1 MASVFIPGI
10 LEHIR
15 VDSDLETSVFTDFA
29 GTRFPQGSFPVLPSP
44 DTRFTNLQTDGDG
57 FRSGSDEWSAL
68 VIALLCF
75 SSEFPVLMEL
85 GASQG
90 LWCVPWIRH
99 SEILKLEG
107 AHALAVEASASKIQ
121 ALNFW
126 EAQGLKFSTANTID
140 GFQLSGSNW
149 NFSWLHAAVSTIEGF
164 VSFPDVNVESD
175 NGASVNVVTHVGH
188 RSRTIQVASITP
200 ASLASWLRE
209 TTFRDKIA
217 LLHLD
222 LQGAEESLVSDHDFK
237 NLVSKTDVV
246 VIGTHSIESE
256 QISIK
261 VMSNL
266 GYCLLAI
273 NLSQYSYEETKTLF
287 QDGEQVWASKAIVE
301 RATELNLIK
310 WTNNEEILADA
321 LYELCLDRDTKG
333 ITSEK

>member
-1 MASVFIPGI
+1 MASVFLPGI

-15 VDSDLETSVFTDFA
+15 VISDPESNVFTDFA

-44 DTRFTNLQTDGDG
+44 DTRFINLQTDGDG

-68 VIALLCF
+68 VIGLLCF
-75 SSEFPVLMEL
+75 SSDFPVLMEL

-90 LWCVPWIRH
+90 LWSVPWIRH
-99 SEILKLEG
+99 AEILKLKG

-121 ALNFW
+121 SLNFW
-126 EAQGLKFSTANTID
+126 ESQGLKFSTTHTKN
-140 GFQLSGSNW
+140 GFKLSGTKW
-149 NFSWLHAAVSTIEGF
+149 NFSWLHAAVNTHEGF

-175 NGASVNVVTHVGH
+175 NGASVNILTHVGH
-188 RSRTIQVASITP
+188 RSRTIQVSSITP
-200 ASLASWLRE
+200 AGLANWLRE
-209 TTFRDKIA
+209 ATLRDKIA

-222 LQGAEESLVSDHDFK
+222 LQGAEEFLVSDHDFK

-261 VMSNL
+261 VMSKL

-273 NLSQYSYEETKTLF
+273 NQSKYRYEDTKTLF
-287 QDGEQVWASKAIVE
+287 QDGEQVWASKATVE
-301 RATELNLIK
+301 RATELKLIK
-310 WTNNEEILADA
+310 WTSNEEILADVV
-321 LYELCLDRDTKG
+321 YELCLDRDTQG
-333 ITSEK
+333 LTSEK

>member
-1 MASVFIPGI
+1 MAGVFLPGI

-15 VDSDLETSVFTDFA
+15 VVGDLEGNVFTDFA
-29 GTRFPQGSFPVLPSP
+29 GTRFPQGSFPVLPSS

-75 SSEFPVLMEL
+75 SSESPVLIEL

-99 SEILKLEG
+99 AEILNLKG

-126 EAQGLKFSTANTID
+126 EAQGLKYSTTHTID
-140 GFQLSGSNW
+140 GFELSGSNW

-175 NGASVNVVTHVGH
+175 NGASVNPVTHVGH
-188 RSRTIQVASITP
+188 RSRTIQVRSITP
-200 ASLASWLRE
+200 AAIASWLRE
-209 TTFRDKIA
+209 TTFRDKVA

-222 LQGAEESLVSDHDFK
+222 LQGAEESLVSDRGFE

-261 VMSNL
+261 TMSRL
-266 GYCLLAI
+266 DYCLLAI
-273 NLSQYSYEETKTLF
+273 NLSKYKYEKTKTLF

-301 RATELNLIK
+301 RATELNLIN
-310 WTNNEEILADA
+310 WTSNEEILADA
-321 LYELCLDRDTKG
+321 LYELCLDRDSKG
-333 ITSEK
+333 LTSET